1 MAVLDRQE
9 LSTQPPRPL
18 TDAELAARW
27 QAAYPEA
34 RGAGREDGVSGNVI
48 YDHPPDSR
56 IGPVPQ
62 RLTVAEIEAE
72 NARRQAARD
81 AMTPQQRAVMDGITE
96 AVRAEL
102 GRHRA

>member
-34 RGAGREDGVSGNVI
+34 RGAGCEDGVSGSVI
-48 YDHPPDSR
+48 YDHPPDPR
-56 IGPVPQ
+56 IGKIPAL
-62 RLTVAEIEAE
+62 LTVAEIEAE
-72 NARRQAARD
+72 NARRQPTRQKPRSPTQTA
-81 AMTPQQRAVMDGITE
+81 
-96 AVRAEL
+96 
-102 GRHRA
+102 